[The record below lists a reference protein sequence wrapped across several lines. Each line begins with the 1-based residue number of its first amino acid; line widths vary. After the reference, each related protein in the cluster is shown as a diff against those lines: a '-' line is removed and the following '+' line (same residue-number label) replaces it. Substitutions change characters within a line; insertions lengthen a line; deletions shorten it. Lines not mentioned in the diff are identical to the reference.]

1 MHSCAWST
9 LWSLA
14 GQSLTLASMF
24 SYIDP
29 TVRARLIEQGKLI
42 RIDAKGEPLDPDATA
57 RAGQGV
63 LLNVLGPVPLPISIA
78 RQPKTFQWYAFVRHT
93 ELAEANRIAD
103 ALRGRGE
110 QHLFSVLSSNMS
122 VNSVLV
128 LGDLRQA
135 RNPLV
140 RVHSC
145 CLTGDVFGSMRCE
158 CGPQL
163 ERAFERIE
171 AQGAGAV
178 VYMSG
183 HEGRGIGLWAKA
195 ITYLLQDAGEDTYQ
209 ANRSL
214 GLPDDSRDFS
224 DAAAMLL
231 HLLGDQP
238 IRLMSN
244 NPKKLADL
252 RAGGLNHI
260 QPEKHITGVNAVN
273 QRYLTAKRGW
283 GHVIDPGEISIDG
296 DKRD

>member
-1 MHSCAWST
+1 
-9 LWSLA
+9 
-14 GQSLTLASMF
+14 MF

-29 TVRARLIEQGKLI
+29 TIRSRLVEQGKLI
-42 RIDAKGEPLDPDATA
+42 RIDSTGAVLAPDQVGEGPGAT
-57 RAGQGV
+57 
-63 LLNVLGPVPLPISIA
+63 LNVLGPIPLPMDVGGK
-78 RQPKTFQWYAFVRHT
+78 RETFKWYAFVRHT

-110 QHLFSVLSSNMS
+110 QHLFSVLSNNMS

-128 LGDLRQA
+128 MGDLRA
-135 RNPLV
+135 AENPLV

-163 ERAFERIE
+163 HRAFKRIE
-171 AQGAGAV
+171 EEGTGAV

-195 ITYLLQDAGEDTYQ
+195 ITYLLQDNGEDTYQ

-231 HLLGDQP
+231 HLRGGDKP

-244 NPKKLADL
+244 NPKKLKDL
-252 RAGGLNHI
+252 RAGGLTHL
-260 QPEKHITGVNAVN
+260 QPEAHVTGVSSAN
-273 QRYLTAKRGW
+273 QRYLKAKRGW
-283 GHVIDPGEISIDG
+283 GHLINLTDIENVDDEKSQDG
-296 DKRD
+296 KAG

>member
-1 MHSCAWST
+1 
-9 LWSLA
+9 
-14 GQSLTLASMF
+14 MF

-29 TVRARLIEQGKLI
+29 NIRARLVEQGKLI
-42 RIDAKGEPLDPDATA
+42 RIDSTGAVVAPDKASDA
-57 RAGQGV
+57 PGAM
-63 LLNVLGPVPLPISIA
+63 LNVLGPIPLPINIGG
-78 RQPKTFQWYAFVRHT
+78 RQHTFKWYAFVRHT

-110 QHLFSVLSSNMS
+110 QHLFSVLSNNMS

-128 LGDLRQA
+128 MGDLRA
-135 RNPLV
+135 ADSPLV

-163 ERAFERIE
+163 QRAFERIE
-171 AQGAGAV
+171 DEGSGAV

-195 ITYLLQDAGEDTYQ
+195 ITYMLQDAGEDTYQ

-231 HLLGDQP
+231 YLAGDKP

-244 NPKKLADL
+244 NPKKHKDL
-252 RAGGLNHI
+252 RTGGLNHLRA
-260 QPEKHITGVNAVN
+260 EKHVTGVNAVN
-273 QRYLTAKRGW
+273 QRYLNAKRGW
-283 GHVIDPGEISIDG
+283 GHAIDPTEINAVEAKDG
-296 DKRD
+296 KKSP

>member
-1 MHSCAWST
+1 
-9 LWSLA
+9 
-14 GQSLTLASMF
+14 MF

-29 TVRARLIEQGKLI
+29 TIRARLIAQGKLL
-42 RIDAKGEPLDPDATA
+42 RIDSSGRRLDPTVTVSDDA
-57 RAGQGV
+57 GV
-63 LLNVLGPVPLPISIA
+63 MLNVLGPIPLPIDIGNQQ
-78 RQPKTFQWYAFVRHT
+78 RTFQWYAFVRHT

-110 QHLFSVLSSNMS
+110 QHLFSVLANNMS

-128 LGDLRQA
+128 LGDLLQA
-135 RNPLV
+135 QNPLV

-163 ERAFERIE
+163 QRAFERIE
-171 AQGAGAV
+171 SEGAGAV

-195 ITYLLQDAGEDTYQ
+195 ITYVLQDAGEDTYQ

-224 DAAAMLL
+224 DAATMLL
-231 HLLGDQP
+231 HLRGDKP
-238 IRLMSN
+238 LRLMSN
-244 NPKKLADL
+244 NPKKHADL
-252 RAGGLNHI
+252 RAGGLHHI
-260 QPEKHITGVNAVN
+260 QAEKHVTGVNPVN

-283 GHVIDPGEISIDG
+283 GHVLDPDEINEIDSEAKKKGP
-296 DKRD
+296 

>member
-1 MHSCAWST
+1 MR
-9 LWSLA
+9 
-14 GQSLTLASMF
+14 MF

-29 TVRARLIEQGKLI
+29 TIRARLVAQGRLI
-42 RIDAKGEPLDPDATA
+42 RVDSSGAVLAADAVSERPGAI
-57 RAGQGV
+57 
-63 LLNVLGPVPLPISIA
+63 LNVLGPIPLPMDVGGK
-78 RQPKTFQWYAFVRHT
+78 QETFKWYAFVRQT

-110 QHLFSVLSSNMS
+110 QHLFSVLSNNMS

-128 LGDLRQA
+128 MGDLREA
-135 RNPLV
+135 ESPLV

-163 ERAFERIE
+163 QRAFKRIAAERC
-171 AQGAGAV
+171 GAV

-195 ITYLLQDAGEDTYQ
+195 ITYVLQDAGEDTYQ

-224 DAAAMLL
+224 DAATMLL
-231 HLLGDQP
+231 HLRGDKP
-238 IRLMSN
+238 MRLMSN
-244 NPKKLADL
+244 NPKKHKDL

-260 QPEKHITGVNAVN
+260 QAEPHVTGVNAAN
-273 QRYLTAKRGW
+273 LRYLNAKRGW
-283 GHVIDPGEISIDG
+283 GHLLNLDEINPAD
-296 DKRD
+296 DAKKE

>member
-1 MHSCAWST
+1 
-9 LWSLA
+9 
-14 GQSLTLASMF
+14 MF

-29 TVRARLIEQGKLI
+29 TIRARLVAQGKLI
-42 RIDAKGEPLDPDATA
+42 RIDSTGAALDPVAVSDQ
-57 RAGQGV
+57 AGV
-63 LLNVLGPVPLPISIA
+63 ILNVLGPIPLPIDIGG
-78 RQPKTFQWYAFVRHT
+78 RQHTFKWYAFVRQT
-93 ELAEANRIAD
+93 ELAEATRIAD

-110 QHLFSVLSSNMS
+110 AHLFSVLSNNMS

-128 LGDLRQA
+128 MGDLREA
-135 RNPLV
+135 ENPLV

-163 ERAFERIE
+163 QRAFERIE
-171 AQGAGAV
+171 AEGSGAV

-195 ITYLLQDAGEDTYQ
+195 ITYVLQDAGEDTYQ

-224 DAAAMLL
+224 DAATLLL
-231 HLLGDQP
+231 HLRGDEP

-244 NPKKLADL
+244 NPKKHADL
-252 RAGGLNHI
+252 RAGGLHHI
-260 QPEKHITGVNAVN
+260 QAEKHVTGVSSANK
-273 QRYLTAKRGW
+273 RYLNAKRGW
-283 GHVIDPGEISIDG
+283 GHLLDLNEISAG
-296 DKRD
+296 DSQEGPTSG

>member
-1 MHSCAWST
+1 
-9 LWSLA
+9 
-14 GQSLTLASMF
+14 MF

-29 TVRARLIEQGKLI
+29 TVRARLVAQGKLI
-42 RIDAKGEPLDPDATA
+42 RIDSTGAVLDPVAVSD
-57 RAGQGV
+57 QSGV
-63 LLNVLGPVPLPISIA
+63 ILNVLGPIPLPIDIGG
-78 RQPKTFQWYAFVRHT
+78 RQHIFKWYAFVRQT

-110 QHLFSVLSSNMS
+110 AHLFSVLSNNMS

-128 LGDLRQA
+128 MGDLREA
-135 RNPLV
+135 ANPLV

-163 ERAFERIE
+163 QRAFERIE
-171 AQGAGAV
+171 TEGSGAV

-195 ITYLLQDAGEDTYQ
+195 ITYVLQDAGEDTYQ

-224 DAAAMLL
+224 DAATLL
-231 HLLGDQP
+231 LYLRGDKP
-238 IRLMSN
+238 MRLMSN
-244 NPKKLADL
+244 NPKKHADL
-252 RAGGLNHI
+252 RAGGLHHI
-260 QPEKHITGVNAVN
+260 QAEKHVTGVSAANR
-273 QRYLTAKRGW
+273 RYLNAKRGW
-283 GHVIDPGEISIDG
+283 GHLLDLNEISADPIQEG
-296 DKRD
+296 PKSG